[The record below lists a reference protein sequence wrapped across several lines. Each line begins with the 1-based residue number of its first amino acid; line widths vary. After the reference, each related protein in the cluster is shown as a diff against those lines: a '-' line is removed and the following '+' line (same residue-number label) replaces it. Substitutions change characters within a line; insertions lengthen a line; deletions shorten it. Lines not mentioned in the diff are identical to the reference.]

1 MHLLVYALTMKTI
14 TLDDAAYNRL
24 KLWKKNS
31 SESFSTVV
39 KRLVPEAG
47 SLGAFLAFVERRGTD
62 RLAGNEIMQQAI
74 ENRSSN
80 KNDPWI

>member
-1 MHLLVYALTMKTI
+1 MKTI

-24 KLWKKNS
+24 KAWKKNS

-62 RLAGNEIMQQAI
+62 RMPGNDTMQQVV
-74 ENRSSN
+74 EDRLVN

>member
-1 MHLLVYALTMKTI
+1 MKTI
-14 TLDDAAYNRL
+14 TLDDVAYSRL
-24 KLWKKNS
+24 KAWKKS
-31 SESFSTVV
+31 SNESFSTVV

-62 RLAGNEIMQQAI
+62 RLAGNEMMQQAI
-74 ENRSSN
+74 EDRSSN

>member
-1 MHLLVYALTMKTI
+1 MKTI

-24 KLWKKNS
+24 KAWKKNS

-47 SLGAFLAFVERRGTD
+47 SLGAFLAFVERRGMD
-62 RLAGNEIMQQAI
+62 RMPGNDAMQQAV
-74 ENRSSN
+74 EDRLVN